1 MCYSIN
7 YRNIS
12 PPKKKMK
19 ISLSEE
25 EAVEM
30 AFFTEIPYDK
40 QLHINEI
47 QKFVHDVQRRPWFT
61 SKPMSVP
68 RIRSLLNDKIQENPR
83 KNIEIDTDIYLFY
96 AR

>member
-7 YRNIS
+7 YRHFDK
-12 PPKKKMK
+12 PKKKMK

-40 QLHINEI
+40 ELHITEI
-47 QKFVHDVQRRPWFT
+47 QKLVHEVQKRPWFE
-61 SKPMSVP
+61 SEPMSVP
-68 RIRSLLNDKIQENPR
+68 RIRSFLDEKILENPR
-83 KNIEIDTDIYLFY
+83 KNIEIDNDIYLFY